1 MVLELNTIAAVL
13 EGLEETIISKLI
25 DRAQFR
31 VNRAAYTA
39 GSSGFEGEEGRS
51 LFELR
56 LRYQEEMDARFGRF
70 LVPEERPFTS
80 DLPTP
85 HRRAQL
91 PDTGL
96 GIADW
101 NQVSV
106 ASAVLESYL
115 QLLPLMCAP
124 GDDGHYGSSVEHDVY
139 VLQALSRR
147 IHFGALYVAECKYR
161 EDPEGYSALVTAR
174 DEAALLGKLTRRSVE
189 ERIIDRV
196 NEKVAHLQARVNR
209 SVRTCIDPAVV
220 TQFYRDRIIPLTK
233 QSEVLYLL
241 NRAQ

>member
-1 MVLELNTIAAVL
+1 MVLELNIVAAVL

-31 VNRAAYTA
+31 VNRAAYTS

-70 LVPEERPFTS
+70 IVPEERPFTS
-80 DLPTP
+80 DLPAP
-85 HRRAQL
+85 HRRAHL
-91 PDTGL
+91 PETGL
-96 GIADW
+96 RIGDW
-101 NQVSV
+101 NLLSV
-106 ASAVLESYL
+106 APSVLESYL
-115 QLLPLMCAP
+115 QLLPRMCTT

-161 EDPEGYSALVTAR
+161 EEPESYSALIAAR
-174 DEAALLGKLTRRSVE
+174 DAAALLDKLTRRNVE
-189 ERIIDRV
+189 EQIIHRV
-196 NEKVAHLQARVNR
+196 NEKVAHLQSRVNR
-209 SVRTCIDPAVV
+209 SVRVCIDPAVV

-241 NRAQ
+241 NRSA